1 MLRPARLYIYHLLC
15 HWMPE
20 TSCFAL
26 KRALLR
32 WAGAKIGKGV
42 RICSSA
48 TILGAGTLSIGE
60 DTWIGQNVLMTAS
73 GKIEIGDHVDIGPLV
88 YLGNGTHEIDPV
100 NVRSAGNGVCK
111 DIAVESGCWLGA
123 RATIL
128 PGVRIGRKTVVGAGS
143 LVNKDLP
150 PEVVAVGV
158 PAGILRKL
166 T

>member
-32 WAGAKIGKGV
+32 WAGAEIGRNV
-42 RICSSA
+42 RICSST
-48 TILGAGTLSIGE
+48 TILGAGNLSIGE
-60 DTWIGQNVLMTAS
+60 DTWIGQNVLVVAS
-73 GKIEIGDHVDIGPLV
+73 GTIEIGDHVDVGPLV

-100 NVRSAGNGVCK
+100 NVRSAGNGVSRE
-111 DIAVESGCWLGA
+111 IVIESGCWLGA
-123 RATIL
+123 RATVL
-128 PGVRIGRKTVVGAGS
+128 PGVRIGRKTVVGAGA

-150 PEVVAVGV
+150 PEVVAVGL
-158 PAGILRKL
+158 PGRELKKL
-166 T
+166 S